1 MYIPVSLSLPPSSSP
16 VTVIITLMMRTCLY
30 FLSIPSSWWWSFF
43 VDPREGS
50 CLLRRLDS
58 LFSPVLCLWE
68 KNLSPSLSFLHHL
81 LPASLPRLPTHS
93 IIFFSIFFFCLLPH
107 DLSSSLVTVILIG
120 THQEQSAAF
129 FWNIV
134 RRTALQENPIVCWKF
149 CHVLHKLLRDG
160 HRKTIVDS
168 YQFRGM
174 IIDLGKM
181 WGLLREGYGKLIQC
195 YCTLLINKIDF
206 LARNQRFPGNL
217 QVSDAELDKIGESDV
232 NVFFQLACEMFDYL
246 DEILNLQK
254 VIFGSLDMSR
264 ANSMTNAGQC
274 RLAPLIPCIQ
284 DSSCLYDYCVKVL
297 FKLHAVLPPG
307 TLDGHRNR
315 FFSQF
320 KM

>member
-1 MYIPVSLSLPPSSSP
+1 
-16 VTVIITLMMRTCLY
+16 
-30 FLSIPSSWWWSFF
+30 
-43 VDPREGS
+43 
-50 CLLRRLDS
+50 
-58 LFSPVLCLWE
+58 
-68 KNLSPSLSFLHHL
+68 
-81 LPASLPRLPTHS
+81 
-93 IIFFSIFFFCLLPH
+93 
-107 DLSSSLVTVILIG
+107 LIG

-160 HRKTIVDS
+160 HRRTIADS
-168 YQFRGM
+168 YQFRSF

-181 WGLLREGYGKLIQC
+181 WGLLKEGYGKLIQS
-195 YCTLLINKIDF
+195 YCSLIVNKIDF

-217 QVSDAELDKIGESDV
+217 QVSDVELDKIGESDV
-232 NVFFQLACEMFDYL
+232 NVFFQLSCEMFDYL
-246 DEILNLQK
+246 DEILKLQK
-254 VIFGSLDMSR
+254 DIFGSLDMSR

-284 DSSCLYDYCVKVL
+284 DSSCLYDYSVKVL
-297 FKLHAVLPPG
+297 FKLHAVLPSG

-315 FFSQF
+315 FLSQF